1 MTHLFS
7 SPQHLPLADSTFWL
21 DVSPPLLLGIYCLL
35 IMVAAF
41 LGGRLPQIIKL
52 THTRMQLMLSLV
64 GGLML
69 GTGLFHMLPHAVHEL
84 GSIDQAMLWVMIGVV
99 TLFFLLRIFHFHDH
113 SLAET
118 SDESDHQHDHNHTDA
133 CSHGHHPHEG
143 KKHKMSWIGIFLGM
157 SLHTLIDGLALGASI
172 QGAASHATSAAF
184 WGLGTF
190 LAIVLHKPLDA
201 VAITSM
207 MSAGGW
213 SNRSQMFVS
222 AGFAM
227 MCPLGATLFF
237 FGVQHF
243 SEYQSIIVGCALAFS
258 AGVFLCISLGDLLPE
273 MEFHSHDR
281 FRLSIALLVGIGISW
296 GIGFLEPAHTHTH
309 EKPAVQQIDQL

>member
-1 MTHLFS
+1 MVNYL
-7 SPQHLPLADSTFWL
+7 LANSTFSQETWA
-21 DVSPPLLLGIYCLL
+21 PLLLGIYCLL

-41 LGGRLPQIIKL
+41 LGGRLPQLVRL
-52 THTRMQLMLSLV
+52 THTRMQVMLSLV

-84 GSIDQAMLWVMIGVV
+84 KSIDQAVLWMMAGVI

-118 SDESDHQHDHNHTDA
+118 SDTSDHHHDHHHTDA
-133 CSHGHHPHEG
+133 CSHGHHPHKGEP
-143 KKHKMSWIGIFLGM
+143 HKLSWVGIFLGM

-172 QGAASHATSAAF
+172 QGAASHSTGIALF
-184 WGLGTF
+184 GLGTF

-201 VAITSM
+201 VAITSV
-207 MSAGGW
+207 MSSERW
-213 SNRSQMFVS
+213 SDKSQKIIS
-222 AGFAM
+222 AIFSM
-227 MCPLGATLFF
+227 MCPLGAALFF
-237 FGVQHF
+237 FGVQQF
-243 SEYQSIIVGCALAFS
+243 SGYQSVVIGSALAFS

-281 FRLSIALLVGIGISW
+281 FRLSVALLVGIGIAW
-296 GIGFLEPAHTHTH
+296 GITFLEPAHTHDHHQTSAH
-309 EKPAVQQIDQL
+309 QTN